1 MGRLLTVPTVT
12 SDDDAHRVISP
23 EQQMAH
29 HSHAPAATARASFAR
44 ARPHNARPVSY
55 AARAAPDFRRES
67 PPTCRESACGLA
79 RTSTRIP
86 AHSPCVMGEISQ
98 QRPALTSQGVNLARQ
113 RAGNRL
119 GHFCGGTVLT
129 NSSVPAFTSTAAPIG
144 RPTLCPHQECE
155 QRRWE
160 FEALGGL
167 GRSSAWITIH
177 SECRPCHPPRSIPYR
192 LERWPP
198 RKS

>member
-86 AHSPCVMGEISQ
+86 AHSPCVMGEILR
-98 QRPALTSQGVNLARQ
+98 QRPALTSQGVKPCEAAR
-113 RAGNRL
+113 RK
-119 GHFCGGTVLT
+119 
-129 NSSVPAFTSTAAPIG
+129 
-144 RPTLCPHQECE
+144 
-155 QRRWE
+155 
-160 FEALGGL
+160 
-167 GRSSAWITIH
+167 
-177 SECRPCHPPRSIPYR
+177 PPRSLLWRDGTYQF
-192 LERWPP
+192 ERAGLHIHGRPDRASHVVPP
-198 RKS
+198 PGMRATSVGVRGPRRSRAIVYLDHHS